1 MHVQNLINPA
11 TDALGRAL
19 KSNLVMELIMAFSLE
34 YINAVIKINLA
45 ALPFC

>member
-1 MHVQNLINPA
+1 MHVHDFANPA

-34 YINAVIKINLA
+34 YINAAIKINLA